1 MKLKLIFLI
10 LFLLLFNQNVFSKEK
25 WSIDNDISKINFELP
40 LLLGKNVKG
49 EFKNFKGLVEIDY
62 ENKIEN
68 KGIFSV
74 EINSI
79 EINYEKY
86 KDILLSDIFFNQK
99 KYPIAIIDT
108 KKFSY
113 KDEKELEINS
123 ELTIKDFTKQIP
135 IKIKIT
141 NLGQNLVQIQGNF
154 SFSRTD
160 FKIGSGNWSS
170 TLVLKDQV
178 KVNVNLFMFRN

>member
-25 WSIDNDISKINFELP
+25 WSIDDDISKISFELP

-74 EINSI
+74 KINSI
-79 EINYEKY
+79 EMNYEKY

-99 KYPIAIIDT
+99 KYPINIYGY
-108 KKFSY
+108 S
-113 KDEKELEINS
+113 KELAEDHILNFFEDQKRYLIIRTS
-123 ELTIKDFTKQIP
+123 WVLSATGNNFLK
-135 IKIKIT
+135 KII
-141 NLGQNLVQIQGNF
+141 
-154 SFSRTD
+154 S
-160 FKIGSGNWSS
+160 
-170 TLVLKDQV
+170 
-178 KVNVNLFMFRN
+178 